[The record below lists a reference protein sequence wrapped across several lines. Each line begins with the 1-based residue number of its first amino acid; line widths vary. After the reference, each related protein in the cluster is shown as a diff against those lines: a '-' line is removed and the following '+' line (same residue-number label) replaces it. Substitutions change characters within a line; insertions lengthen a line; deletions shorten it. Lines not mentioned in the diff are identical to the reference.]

1 MDADGRHN
9 GREIGS
15 FDAVLAQ
22 NLAAFFGPR
31 SVLDLG
37 CGLGEYGRAF
47 QELVRTHSDELKLHR
62 FV

>member
-9 GREIGS
+9 GREIGF
-15 FDAVLAQ
+15 FDVVLAR

-37 CGLGEYGRAF
+37 CGIGEYGKAF
-47 QELVRTHSDELKLHR
+47 QEHVRTHPDKLN
-62 FV
+62 

>member
-47 QELVRTHSDELKLHR
+47 QELVRAHSDKLKLHR